1 MKILTENVCLL
12 FIDIQE
18 KFSPVISGMDGVLK
32 NTLILAKAVK
42 ILEVPF
48 IVTQQYPAGLGQTL
62 PEVLDILKPEDVV
75 DKTAFSCYGESGFV
89 RKLNELNRRNVII
102 VCGIET
108 HVCVLQTVFDL
119 LSNDYHVMVAS
130 DATSSRHIEDK
141 ELALS
146 AMRDAGAVVVSTE
159 SILFMLL
166 ADSKH
171 PHFRE
176 VQALVK

>member
-1 MKILTENVCLL
+1 MKIKSENTCLL

-18 KFSPVISGMDGVLK
+18 RFKPVISGMDDVVK
-32 NTLILAKAVK
+32 NTLILAKAAR
-42 ILEVPF
+42 ILEIPF

-62 PEVLDILKPEDVV
+62 PEILDILKPEDVIE
-75 DKTAFSCYGESGFV
+75 KTAFSCYNEPCFV
-89 RKLNELNRRNVII
+89 RRLNELNRRDVII
-102 VCGIET
+102 CGIET
-108 HVCVLQTVFDL
+108 HVCILQTVFDL
-119 LSNDYHVMVAS
+119 LSNNYRVFVLA

-146 AMRDAGAVVVSTE
+146 AIRDAGAVVISTE

-176 VQALVK
+176 GQALVK